1 MTTLPEEAAFA
12 AAKAITGP
20 LRDPTEWELEQF
32 KRALIAAL
40 PFLSVQGAPAN
51 ACQCTK
57 IQQDETCPVGYP
69 SLLCEICDG
78 KGVVQPSSARELA
91 LEEAA
96 KNCEREAAEVEGLI
110 DDVAYHLRKR
120 AAAIRALSS
129 PDHAD
134 AGKVEGDGWKPIES
148 APKDGTPVLIAWQ
161 AVASVR
167 GEKQWFQTVAHYDDS
182 FEIAGY
188 DEETG
193 DADKRGA
200 WTDGA
205 VASWAYEEIRE
216 ISPTHWRRLPSAP
229 ASEGSNA

>member
-1 MTTLPEEAAFA
+1 MTPTLPEEAAFA

-134 AGKVEGDGWKPIES
+134 AGKVEGDGCPSVKGVIPTKFGES
-148 APKDGTPVLIAWQ
+148 ICFCGI
-161 AVASVR
+161 
-167 GEKQWFQTVAHYDDS
+167 
-182 FEIAGY
+182 
-188 DEETG
+188 
-193 DADKRGA
+193 
-200 WTDGA
+200 DGA
-205 VASWAYEEIRE
+205 RLILVSVCGNSGLVPIKYLLPHQLYVHDVQKLSEQGEVLVCAVPVYDQQINVTSA
-216 ISPTHWRRLPSAP
+216 LPSAP
-229 ASEGSNA
+229 SQEVAGS